1 MTTTQSEGPAAGQE
15 EQRPSDSPGWD
26 ATPGLKAEHNRQLA
40 EVRGTALSNAS
51 RDQKNA
57 DRKAAPELAE
67 QAEKVLDG
75 LDEAKKLK
83 PKNKGGRPKGKK
95 SRPPEVIARERILRT
110 INGLG
115 EPWMKKLAEETPYLF
130 CQLVKK
136 VLPGT
141 RSVGSD
147 SEAAATR
154 GPVELVLKLDRSR
167 EWKAP
172 EPASGATVPDV
183 LSSGQRPDELGVD
196 RAMTFGDEAWSL
208 GGRLG
213 SRLRDDD

>member
-1 MTTTQSEGPAAGQE
+1 MTTTRLIAGQK

-51 RDQKNA
+51 RDQKA
-57 DRKAAPELAE
+57 AARKCDPELAE
-67 QAEKVLDG
+67 QVEKVLDG

-147 SEAAATR
+147 SAAAATR
-154 GPVELVLKLDRSR
+154 GPVELVLKLDRPR
-167 EWKAP
+167 KWKPP
-172 EPASGATVPDV
+172 EPVRDV
-183 LSSGQRPDELGVD
+183 LPSGQHPDEQDVD
-196 RAMTFGDEAWSL
+196 REMTFGDEAWSL

-213 SRLRDDD
+213 SQLRDDD